1 MAGTPQN
8 QALALPTVCSTCGAG
23 LPAGSDRCTRCG
35 TLHGAFRTCPHCH
48 ARAEVVAK
56 DGMLFVC
63 AACGKPRV
71 PVEKPIQ
78 RTGGE
83 GRAIAEATSAR
94 GDWLFGSVAAIGA
107 LVPSLL
113 LGVTA
118 MILLMT
124 VGFGLG
130 FLLTLG
136 IGGVFGAVS
145 LFAFSRAK
153 AAAKRAE
160 EAMRD
165 AFGSVALD
173 AIRTHGPLSPRQL
186 AEILGVPEPVAEA
199 ALARLPTRTDVR
211 VDTVLDDRSAA
222 DGQIRYRI
230 AEEARPEQ
238 TLDAQSAELA
248 DFDRRLQQ
256 SVQQKQGKS

>member
-1 MAGTPQN
+1 MAANPQN
-8 QALALPTVCSTCGAG
+8 PALALPTVCSTCAAP
-23 LPAGSDRCTRCG
+23 LPPGSDRCTRCG

-48 ARAEVVAK
+48 ARAEVIQK
-56 DGMLFVC
+56 DGLLFVC

-71 PVEKPIQ
+71 PVEKPIE

-83 GRAIAEATSAR
+83 ARALAEATSAR
-94 GDWLFGSVAAIGA
+94 GDWLFGNVAAIGA

-113 LGVTA
+113 LATTA

-136 IGGVFGAVS
+136 LGGALGAVS
-145 LFAFSRAK
+145 LFAFGRAK

-165 AFGSVALD
+165 AFASVALD
-173 AIRTHGPLSPRQL
+173 AMRTHGSLAPRQL
-186 AEILGVPEPVAEA
+186 AEILGVSESVAEA

-230 AEEARPEQ
+230 AEDQRPAA

-248 DFDRRLQQ
+248 EFDERLRRA
-256 SVQQKQGKS
+256 SAEKQGKP